1 MKPIV
6 IILTSTIFCLTTACA
21 VTKSADQTS
30 EEPVK
35 IIKAKSASPN
45 TSKPGIIKIGAA
57 KSSSSLAA
65 EAEFSAFFARMSSL
79 ENEYTEKDRQIFLSI
94 PGAPSGGTIHE
105 AALVVGLLRDI
116 LTPVGTSKS
125 FKNNDIH
132 SLETG
137 LETGRVK
144 ESAADVSV
152 EPAKTNPARVVEF
165 RMREKGVD
173 IVSSLSSNPYLKIH
187 GIYEMVWNVISIEG
201 NSQIFVQNM
210 SSILKNEVLLWG
222 DLARKLGIET
232 DLVKTTESLSS
243 EQNTPSGISE
253 GDQGPIDP
261 SLAGF
266 STRTTPEGNA
276 EAEKHLTKAQEFA
289 AREDFDRAIAEA
301 KKVPEG
307 TTSYVGAQN
316 NIKNWAD
323 RAVQA
328 LRKQA
333 AQQFRSSSAAGDAMG
348 KKTYLTK
355 ARSYLQDALVKY
367 PEASSLDTIKENIE
381 IIEKELG
388 RLN

>member
-1 MKPIV
+1 MKHIA
-6 IILTSTIFCLTTACA
+6 IILTSTIFCLTTACTA
-21 VTKSADQTS
+21 SKSVDQTSS

-35 IIKAKSASPN
+35 IIKAKSSSP
-45 TSKPGIIKIGAA
+45 TVAKPGVIKIGAA

-116 LTPVGTSKS
+116 VTPVGTSKS
-125 FKNNDIH
+125 FKNNEID

-137 LETGRVK
+137 EVK
-144 ESAADVSV
+144 KPAADVSV
-152 EPAKTNPARVVEF
+152 EPVKTNPARVIEF

-173 IVSSLSSNPYLKIH
+173 IVYALSSNPYLKSH

-201 NSQIFVQNM
+201 NSQIFVQNV
-210 SSILKNEVLLWG
+210 SSILKSEVLLWG
-222 DLARKLGIET
+222 DLARKLGLET
-232 DLVKTTESLSS
+232 ELVKTTESLSS
-243 EQNTPSGISE
+243 EQNTTSGTIE
-253 GDQGPIDP
+253 GNQGPVDP
-261 SLAGF
+261 SLAGT
-266 STRTTPEGNA
+266 STLTTPEGNA
-276 EAEKHLTKAQEFA
+276 EAEKLLTKAQEFA
-289 AREDFDRAIAEA
+289 TREDFDRAIAEA

-307 TTSYVGAQN
+307 TQSYVGAQN

-355 ARSYLQDALVKY
+355 AKSYLQDALTKY

-381 IIEKELG
+381 IIDKELG